1 MELDYVQIGKRL
13 RYLRGTLTQ
22 AAFGEPIGYGY
33 GYVKNCEHGKKPSLE
48 YLHQIVEFYGASI
61 AWIIY
66 GIEPIY
72 STAKFELVEA
82 PFDPDLQKMINVLK
96 NLMECDDPDIRGW
109 AKVQFKHAFA
119 EYFSNTLPDNK
130 LNIED

>member
-1 MELDYVQIGKRL
+1 MKLDYVEIGKRL

-48 YLHQIVEFYGASI
+48 YLHQIVDFYGASI

-72 STAKFELVEA
+72 SNQKIESPKITS
-82 PFDPDLQKMINVLK
+82 DPELQKMINVLK
-96 NLMECDDPDIRGW
+96 NLMEGDDADIRGW
-109 AKVQFKHAFA
+109 TKVQFKHAFA
-119 EYFSNTLPDNK
+119 EYLKNN
-130 LNIED
+130 